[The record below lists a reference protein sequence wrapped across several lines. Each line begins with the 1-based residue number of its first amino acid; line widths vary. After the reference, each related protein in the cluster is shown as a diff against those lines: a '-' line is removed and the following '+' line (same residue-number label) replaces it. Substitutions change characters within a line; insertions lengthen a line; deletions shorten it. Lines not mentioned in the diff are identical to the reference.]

1 MNDTDP
7 SRRQQEV
14 WRRVSRYDHSMGA
27 SATSSYVDHLNRL
40 PESIDMGAVP
50 VLDGQRG
57 VIVGLAGQPVLLELF
72 PSYEALMAALP
83 DLLSGLM
90 LDAMSSGAPVAITPG
105 RRARRMVERLDGR
118 HIHHATGVDAGDGE
132 PFALDTEYAA
142 LRGVTLDQEWA
153 HLSAFNRHHPLV
165 EVS

>member
-27 SATSSYVDHLNRL
+27 SATSSYVDHLDRL
-40 PESIDMGAVP
+40 PGSIDTGAVP

-57 VIVGLAGQPVLLELF
+57 VIVGLAGQPVLLEVF
-72 PSYEALMAALP
+72 PSHQALRAALP
-83 DLLSGLM
+83 DLLSSLL
-90 LDAMSSGAPVAITPG
+90 LDAVSSGAPIEVTPG

-118 HIHHATGVDAGDGE
+118 RIHHATGVDAGDAE
-132 PFALDTEYAA
+132 PFALQTEHAA
-142 LRGVTLDQEWA
+142 LRGVTLDREWA